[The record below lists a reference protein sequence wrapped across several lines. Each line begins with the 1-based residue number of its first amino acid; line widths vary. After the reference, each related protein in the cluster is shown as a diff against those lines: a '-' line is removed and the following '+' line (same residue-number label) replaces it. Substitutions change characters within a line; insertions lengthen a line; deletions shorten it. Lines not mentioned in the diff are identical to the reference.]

1 MPGSGSRSTPQKNS
15 GSKTLISIKYI
26 AWIHG
31 SSQSKKMIKGS
42 SSQTL
47 IMILIL
53 LQILYCLSLL
63 FRVFDLLK
71 FENSSSDSNFM
82 KVIEYVLSLRL
93 VINIQPFHIYYMLTN
108 LIYPYRIYTII
119 TFRKSVEFNISQLL
133 CIHYIVIWPEVG
145 HFSK

>member
-1 MPGSGSRSTPQKNS
+1 MMFGKVLPNLFWEAVEFKSN
-15 GSKTLISIKYI
+15 TLRQNVWKHSPINHSFIVV
-26 AWIHG
+26 
-31 SSQSKKMIKGS
+31 
-42 SSQTL
+42 L
-47 IMILIL
+47 ILIL
-53 LQILYCLSLL
+53 LPILYCLSLF
-63 FRVFDLLK
+63 FRVFDLLI

-93 VINIQPFHIYYMLTN
+93 VINIQPFHIYYMLIN

-119 TFRKSVEFNISQLL
+119 TVRKSVEFNISQLL